1 MERSVSILFLSLLF
15 FSFLFFSFL
24 FRTGWEGNEMF
35 DFCTLPW
42 NEYPDRYR
50 SIELIAV
57 YTSLSSPPPQKNC
70 GIRDD
75 EFV

>member
-1 MERSVSILFLSLLF
+1 
-15 FSFLFFSFL
+15 
-24 FRTGWEGNEMF
+24 MF

-57 YTSLSSPPPQKNC
+57 YTSLSSPPPPKKTV
-70 GIRDD
+70 
-75 EFV
+75 EFVMMNLCR